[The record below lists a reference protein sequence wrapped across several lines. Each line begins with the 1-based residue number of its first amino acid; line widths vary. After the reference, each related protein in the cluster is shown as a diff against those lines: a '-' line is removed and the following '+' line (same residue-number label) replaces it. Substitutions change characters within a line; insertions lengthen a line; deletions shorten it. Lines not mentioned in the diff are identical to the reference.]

1 MRDLVGTSDEKIE
14 IDLGLLGAVGG
25 GERNDGD
32 VAVHACEEA
41 QVLIVLRI
49 EGLGFRVLVLVIPSS
64 VGF

>member
-1 MRDLVGTSDEKIE
+1 VRDLVGTSDEKIE

-49 EGLGFRVLVLVIPSS
+49 
-64 VGF
+64 